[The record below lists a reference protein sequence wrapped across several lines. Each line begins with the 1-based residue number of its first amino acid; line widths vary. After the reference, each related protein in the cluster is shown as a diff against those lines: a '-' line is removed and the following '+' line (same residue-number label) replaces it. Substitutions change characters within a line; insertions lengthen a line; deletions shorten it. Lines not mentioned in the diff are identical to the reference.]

1 MSNRRKKIDAALD
14 GLFSSKRRTGEA
26 GIPPGVDVSEP
37 SPGSDEVAAAPD
49 PADAVVLLETD
60 LLPPSIDVDK
70 ETTGEPVTSPGIL
83 DEPRQDPA
91 GSLRGNEVLPVPQP
105 PEPVLSAVPAGTPL
119 TQAVRNPEKSSEM
132 PAIKKPEVAG
142 QEVSSTAA
150 PRPVPIGGTVER
162 PVAHPEAEQLP
173 SDELQIVVFRL
184 GSQYYGVEIK
194 RVEAIIKMQ
203 SITRVPHSHAYVRGL
218 TNLRGSVLP
227 VIDLRRRF
235 ALPDGEATKDTR
247 IVVLMVEAEKVGMIV
262 DGVSEVVTLAAGSI
276 EAAPAMVTT
285 IDTTYLTGIGKME
298 DKLVMLVNMGRVL
311 NVASGD

>member
-26 GIPPGVDVSEP
+26 GIPPVVDESEP
-37 SPGSDEVAAAPD
+37 SPGSDDVTLAPD
-49 PADAVVLLETD
+49 SADAVVLPETD
-60 LLPPSIDVDK
+60 LLPPPIDVDV
-70 ETTGEPVTSPGIL
+70 ETTGEPVTSPGML

-91 GSLRGNEVLPVPQP
+91 ESLRGNEVLPAPQL
-105 PEPVLSAVPAGTPL
+105 PEPVAAAVPAGTPIP
-119 TQAVRNPEKSSEM
+119 QAVRHPEKSSEM
-132 PAIKKPEVAG
+132 PAIKKSEVAS

-150 PRPVPIGGTVER
+150 PRPVPQSGTVER
-162 PVAHPEAEQLP
+162 PVEHPAAEHLS

-184 GSQYYGVEIK
+184 DNQYYGVEIN

-203 SITRVPHSHAYVRGL
+203 SITRVPHSHMYVRGL

-235 ALPDGEATKDTR
+235 SLPDGETTKDTR